1 MAEPFHAWPDIS
13 IDGSP
18 LSDQVS
24 QQLEQVLVEH
34 HQHLPDM
41 FVISF
46 HDPGRDILGQAG
58 AKVGSTVVIKVTPPG
73 GSSPETLINGEITSR
88 EAHYHAHHTRSLIRG
103 YDKSHRMHRGRRTE
117 TYKNVT
123 DSDIAQKVAQR
134 AGLTIGQIDS
144 TSGTFDLVSQA
155 NQSDWDFLKSRA
167 REIGYELTMEDGKF
181 YFRQPKQAANAP
193 STGDFQNHSDPLQL
207 VSGDDLI
214 ELQVRVTSAEQV
226 NDVKV
231 RGWDP
236 DQKQVV
242 IGSAN
247 AGTVAASSLPDDPAS
262 LANTF
267 GGPTFTAVNRPL
279 AKQPEVDAAAKAI
292 AEAISSAYAEADGIA
307 LGNPKLKAGSTVSLG
322 VVGDEFA
329 GKYTLTSARHVFA
342 EGGYR
347 THFAVNGRQDRTL
360 LGLTSLGSSN
370 GHASA
375 GGAPINGVVVAVVT
389 DNNDPNNLARVKL
402 KFPWLDDNYESD
414 WARLAQLG
422 AGPNSGVLWIP
433 EVNDEVL
440 VAFEHGDIR
449 RPYVVGQLYNGQDKP
464 NEGSGL
470 FDNGKVKR
478 RGFISRKG
486 HKFIFF
492 DDDNKKGVAILSEDG
507 NYKISLN
514 ETTKEIHIKSSEKIT
529 VESGKDMTLKSG
541 ADLNLE
547 AQQGL
552 TVKAGAKLTLK
563 GSQGGE
569 LDGGA
574 QLDVKASG
582 QISVDGMFSVNSGA
596 LMVTK

>member
-1 MAEPFHAWPDIS
+1 MALTFHAWPDIT
-13 IDGSP
+13 IDGTP
-18 LSDQVS
+18 LSAQTGQQLDQVI
-24 QQLEQVLVEH
+24 VDH
-34 HQHLPDM
+34 HQHLPGM
-41 FVISF
+41 FVIAF
-46 HDPGRDILGQAG
+46 HDPDRDILSQAG
-58 AKVGSTVVIKVTPPG
+58 AKIGSTVVIKVTAP
-73 GSSPETLINGEITSR
+73 GSSAETLINGEITSL
-88 EAHYHAHHTRSLIRG
+88 EAEYHAHRTRSVIRG
-103 YDKSHRMHRGRRTE
+103 YDKSHRLHRGRHTE

-123 DSDIAQKVAQR
+123 DSDIARKVAQR
-134 AGLTIGQIDS
+134 AGLTIGQVDS

-155 NQSDWDFLKSRA
+155 NQSDWDFLKARA
-167 REIGYELTMEDGKF
+167 REIGYELAMEDGKF
-181 YFRQPKQAANAP
+181 CFRQPKQASNAP
-193 STGDFQNHSDPLQL
+193 QNGDYQNHSDPLQL

-226 NDVKV
+226 KDVKV

-236 DQKQVV
+236 DQKQAV

-247 AGTVAASSLPDDPAS
+247 AGTVAVDSLPDDSPS

-267 GGPTFTAVNRPL
+267 GGPTFTAVDRPL

-307 LGNPKLKAGSTVSLG
+307 IGNPKLKAGSTVSLG

-329 GKYTLTSARHVFA
+329 GKYTLTNARHVFA
-342 EGGYR
+342 DGGYR
-347 THFAVNGRQDRTL
+347 THFTVNGRQDRTL
-360 LGLTSLGSSN
+360 LGLTSMGTSN
-370 GHASA
+370 GHPSA
-375 GGAPINGVVVAVVT
+375 GGAPINGVVVAIVT
-389 DNNDPNNLARVKL
+389 DNNDPNNVGRVKL

-414 WARLAQLG
+414 WARLCQLG
-422 AGPNSGVLWIP
+422 AGPNSGAVWIP

-449 RPYVVGQLYNGQDKP
+449 RPYVVGNLYNGQDKP

-492 DDDNKKGVAILSEDG
+492 DDDNKKGIALISEDG
-507 NYKISLN
+507 NFKISLN
-514 ETTKEIHIKSSEKIT
+514 ETNKEIHIKSSEKIT
-529 VESGKDMTLKSG
+529 VESGKDMVLKSG
-541 ADLNLE
+541 ADLNIE

-563 GSQGGE
+563 GQQGGE